1 MNYKRQNKCSAFR
14 DSLPRLVCNIK
25 SVKQTISL
33 TFNVAPFGPRSLCLL
48 FTNLSLLRTKDP
60 VFIMSHATSSSKT
73 R

>member
-1 MNYKRQNKCSAFR
+1 MNYNRQNECNAFR
-14 DSLPRLVCNIK
+14 DTLPRLVCKIK

-60 VFIMSHATSSSKT
+60 IFIMSHATSSSKT

>member
-1 MNYKRQNKCSAFR
+1 MNYNRQNECNAFR
-14 DSLPRLVCNIK
+14 DTLPRLVCKIK

-33 TFNVAPFGPRSLCLL
+33 TLSVAPFGPRSLCLL

-60 VFIMSHATSSSKT
+60 IFIMSHATSSSKT